1 MLSFSYCQHRC
12 AESRGGRSSQC
23 TLTFAALLLLVSAL
37 PACRGVP
44 VLSPQGLQGEQEMQD
59 WNEIEDVCSS
69 FLSVDS
75 QSQASSALDEL
86 CYLLMGI
93 VHKTQDTKP
102 KDHAKRFLFH
112 YSKTHDSGNS
122 DIVSSVLHPLLQLV
136 PQLHVRRMRR
146 FRSDDDL
153 QGPAGIQSR
162 GYFLFRPRNGRRS
175 TVLS

>member
-1 MLSFSYCQHRC
+1 MLSFSPCQHRYV
-12 AESRGGRSSQC
+12 ESRGGRSPQC

-102 KDHAKRFLFH
+102 KDHAKR
-112 YSKTHDSGNS
+112 
-122 DIVSSVLHPLLQLV
+122 SSVLHPLLQLV

>member
-102 KDHAKRFLFH
+102 KDHAKR
-112 YSKTHDSGNS
+112 
-122 DIVSSVLHPLLQLV
+122 
-136 PQLHVRRMRR
+136 
-146 FRSDDDL
+146 DDL